1 MPLSNLAGR
10 RCRDSNG
17 APFLCDR
24 MRVTMCVWMC
34 LRFRTPNL
42 ARRVILTYRCKQS
55 STVSSLKFF
64 ADNYML
70 FLHFRCYK
78 VRFHNIKLQ
87 STIQRTVRASVTSF
101 LSPDDK
107 FRTN

>member
-1 MPLSNLAGR
+1 
-10 RCRDSNG
+10 
-17 APFLCDR
+17 
-24 MRVTMCVWMC
+24 MC

-101 LSPDDK
+101 YHRMISSG
-107 FRTN
+107 RTNRSIHIEAMDPWQGNASN